1 VATRSDPITVTIAD
15 DEAIVRIGIA
25 AILNAEPDITVIGQA
40 ADGESAVEA
49 AITLRPDVSVL
60 DIRMRGA
67 DGIAAT
73 ARITAE
79 APATRALILTTFGQ
93 DDYVFAALRAGAA
106 GFLLKDAPPARIVDA
121 VRVIARGGAVIDP
134 GMTRLLIDRSI
145 AAAAP
150 GRAGPGVLTPRET
163 TVVTH
168 LAAGLSNAEIAAA
181 MGLRSATVKDHVAAI
196 YDKLG
201 VRNRVQAAVAAYDS
215 GLVHPRAY

>member
-1 VATRSDPITVTIAD
+1 MATRSDPITVTIAD

-49 AITLRPDVSVL
+49 AISLRPDVSVL

-79 APATRALILTTFGQ
+79 APATKALILTTFGQ

-121 VRVIARGGAVIDP
+121 VRVIARG
-134 GMTRLLIDRSI
+134 
-145 AAAAP
+145 
-150 GRAGPGVLTPRET
+150 
-163 TVVTH
+163 
-168 LAAGLSNAEIAAA
+168 
-181 MGLRSATVKDHVAAI
+181 
-196 YDKLG
+196 
-201 VRNRVQAAVAAYDS
+201 
-215 GLVHPRAY
+215 

>member
-1 VATRSDPITVTIAD
+1 VTITD

-25 AILNAEPDITVIGQA
+25 AILNAEPDITVIGEA
-40 ADGESAVEA
+40 ADGESAVQA
-49 AITLRPDVSVL
+49 AITLRPDVSIL

-79 APATRALILTTFGQ
+79 APATKALILTTFGQ

-134 GMTRLLIDRSI
+134 GMTRLLIDRSM
-145 AAAAP
+145 ATAAP
-150 GRAGPGVLTPRET
+150 GRAGLGVLTPRET
-163 TVVTH
+163 TVLTH
-168 LAAGLSNAEIAAA
+168 LAAGLSNAEIATA
-181 MGLRSATVKDHVAAI
+181 MDLRSTTVKDHVAAI

-215 GLVHPRAY
+215 GLVLPRA